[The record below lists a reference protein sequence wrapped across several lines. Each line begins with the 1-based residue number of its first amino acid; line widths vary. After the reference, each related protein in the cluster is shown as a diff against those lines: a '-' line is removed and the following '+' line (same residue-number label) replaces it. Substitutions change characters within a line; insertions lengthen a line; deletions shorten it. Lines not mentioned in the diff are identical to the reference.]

1 MTDFTEILQQ
11 LRKAEARIQ
20 HLEDVNRRVLDALD
34 FVASLGDFQ
43 SHLSPEQDPSSILDA
58 TRLNLSRIAPFRV
71 RAFLMMA
78 DDDLEMTL
86 AACDP
91 ESERAGTQAEIDRLI
106 NEGTFAWAL
115 NQNRPLLIP
124 AQATGEMLVLHAL
137 ATRTKI
143 LGMFIGVMSRDDQ
156 LLTDVSMNLLSIL
169 LFSCA
174 NALESAALYRKL
186 NEHNRTLEETVEE
199 RTRHLRE
206 ALERAEVANVA
217 KRQFLA
223 NMSHEIRTPLN
234 GIIGI
239 VDLLKETRLDEEQ
252 HSFVEIVQASSAA
265 LLTVINDILDFS
277 KIEAGKLT
285 LAAQP
290 FILNELIEHSVQL
303 FSAKALEKGLL
314 LEWST
319 DESIPSTLVGDP
331 VRLTQVLTN
340 LIGNAVKF
348 TERGYV
354 KVLIRG
360 EAHDVS
366 STTIRCMVSDS
377 GIGIAKDQQ
386 DHLFQVFSQVD
397 GSATRKYGGT
407 GLGLAIS
414 RQLVNMMGGEIA
426 VESAIGKGS
435 TFWFTAVFQHAEA
448 ENKESVLPVQAAA
461 VHPEA
466 LQKDLRHVRVLVA
479 EDNEAN
485 RLVASIMLDR
495 LAVQADY
502 VANGNDAVQTLFS
515 RHYDVVLMDCHMPIM
530 DGFEATRMIRRLET
544 KTQRHVIIAMTAGAL
559 QAEREQCFTAGMDDF
574 LGKPVM
580 LEELA
585 AKLGK
590 WVGPPPQQPQPQEAS
605 KQPARAVEASIDHG
619 RLQHL
624 RELSAKH
631 DPSMFER
638 IVRSFLDDAPVRII
652 TMWHTLQTGD
662 AEAFF
667 SAAHSL
673 KGISGNLGI
682 TLMTSLCQRLQTV
695 GHSGMLNGADG
706 MVKELEME
714 FQAVRDELQTTYL
727 AAYESRT

>member
-43 SHLSPEQDPSSILDA
+43 ASLTPEQDPSSILQA
-58 TRLNLSRIAPFRV
+58 TRVNLSRIASFRV
-71 RAFLMMA
+71 RSFLMLA
-78 DDDLEMTL
+78 DDELEMTL
-86 AACDP
+86 AECDP
-91 ESERAGTQAEIDRLI
+91 ESERADTQAEIDRLI

-115 NQNRPLLIP
+115 NQNRPLLVP
-124 AQATGEMLVLHAL
+124 AKKSGEMLVLHAL
-137 ATRTKI
+137 ATRSRI
-143 LGMFIGVMSRDDQ
+143 LGMFVGVMPRDDQ

-174 NALESAALYRKL
+174 NALENAALYKKL
-186 NEHNRTLEETVEE
+186 SEHNRVLEATVED

-234 GIIGI
+234 GIMGI

-252 HSFVEIVQASSAA
+252 RSFVDIVRGSSTA

-285 LAAQP
+285 LTSQP
-290 FILNELIEHSVQL
+290 FSIRQLIEHSVQL
-303 FSAKALEKGLL
+303 FSAKAQEKGLL
-314 LEWST
+314 LEWSAE
-319 DESIPSTLVGDP
+319 ESIPATLVGDP

-340 LIGNAVKF
+340 LIGNATKF
-348 TERGYV
+348 TEHGYV
-354 KVLIRG
+354 RVTVRS
-360 EAHDVS
+360 EMHNAS
-366 STTIRCMVSDS
+366 TTTIRCMVTDT
-377 GIGIAKDQQ
+377 GIGIAKEQQ
-386 DHLFQVFSQVD
+386 ENLFQVFSQVD

-414 RQLVNMMGGEIA
+414 RQLVKMMEGEIA

-435 TFWFTAVFQHAEA
+435 TFWFTAVLQHHDGGSEKQERA
-448 ENKESVLPVQAAA
+448 
-461 VHPEA
+461 PEA
-466 LQKDLRHVRVLVA
+466 THTATTPKDLHHVRVLVA

-495 LAVQADY
+495 LAIQADY
-502 VANGNDAVQTLFS
+502 VANGNDVVQTLFAK
-515 RHYDVVLMDCHMPIM
+515 HYDVVLMDCHMPVM

-544 KTQRHVIIAMTAGAL
+544 KAQRHVIIAMTAGAL
-559 QAEREQCFTAGMDDF
+559 QAEREQCFSAGMDDF
-574 LGKPVM
+574 IGKPVM

-585 AKLGK
+585 AKLEK
-590 WVGPPPQQPQPQEAS
+590 WGGPAPAQAPVPEARV
-605 KQPARAVEASIDHG
+605 QTDHPAGPSIDHG

-624 RELSAKH
+624 RELSSRH
-631 DPSMFER
+631 DPGMFER
-638 IVRSFLDDAPVRII
+638 IVKSFLDDAPVRII
-652 TMWHTLQTGD
+652 TMWHALQTED
-662 AEAFF
+662 AESFF

-673 KGISGNLGI
+673 KGLSGNLGM

-695 GHSGMLNGADG
+695 GHSGMLGGVDG
-706 MVKELEME
+706 LVRELETE
-714 FQAVRDELQTTYL
+714 FQAVREELQTTYL
-727 AAYESRT
+727 AVYESRT